1 MIDGVYCTKLNI
13 ISTPGGDVLH
23 AMKNIDNGFVDFGE
37 AYFSEIEFNKVKA
50 WKRHTKMTL
59 NLVVPVGRIKFVL
72 FDDRMAGISIQFQEI
87 KMSRE
92 NYFRLTIPP
101 MIWVGC
107 IRPETD
113 IYRFTLFHKSINI
126 GQYLSEGLGVNL
138 PGANW
143 LCAMILV

>member
-59 NLVVPVGRIKFVL
+59 NLVVPIGRIKFVL
-72 FDDRMAGISIQFQEI
+72 FDDRMPSNSIQFQEI

-101 MIWVGC
+101 MIWVGFQGLYEPGSLLLN
-107 IRPETD
+107 ISD
-113 IYRFTLFHKSINI
+113 ISHNPDEVDNKSINEI
-126 GQYLSEGLGVNL
+126 DFDWSL
-138 PGANW
+138 
-143 LCAMILV
+143 

>member
-37 AYFSEIEFNKVKA
+37 AYFSEIEFDKVKA

-59 NLVVPVGRIKFVL
+59 NLVVPIGRIKFVL
-72 FDDRMAGISIQFQEI
+72 FDDRIAGNSIQFQEI
-87 KMSRE
+87 IMSRE

-101 MIWVGC
+101 MIWVGFQGLYEPGSLLLN
-107 IRPETD
+107 ISD
-113 IYRFTLFHKSINI
+113 IAHNPDEVDNKSINEI
-126 GQYLSEGLGVNL
+126 DFDWSL
-138 PGANW
+138 
-143 LCAMILV
+143 

>member
-37 AYFSEIEFNKVKA
+37 AYFSEIEFDKVKA

-59 NLVVPVGRIKFVL
+59 NLVVPIGRIKFVL
-72 FDDRMAGISIQFQEI
+72 FDDRMPSNSIQFQEI

-101 MIWVGC
+101 MIWVGFQGLYEPGSLLLN
-107 IRPETD
+107 IAD
-113 IYRFTLFHKSINI
+113 IPHNPDEVDNKSINEI
-126 GQYLSEGLGVNL
+126 DFDWSL
-138 PGANW
+138 
-143 LCAMILV
+143 

>member
-13 ISTPGGDVLH
+13 ISTSGGDVLH

-59 NLVVPVGRIKFVL
+59 NLVVPIGRIKFVL
-72 FDDRMAGISIQFQEI
+72 FDDRMPGHSIEFQEI

-101 MIWVGC
+101 MIWVGFQGLYE
-107 IRPETD
+107 PESLLLNIAD
-113 IYRFTLFHKSINI
+113 IPHNPDEVDNKSINEI
-126 GQYLSEGLGVNL
+126 DFDWSL
-138 PGANW
+138 
-143 LCAMILV
+143 